1 MLRQM
6 LLYGIQPTRLV
17 HGLQNHDELMLETT
31 HLSVFGEQIFEWEGN
46 RHQGEDLFTHIHEK
60 VISAI
65 TGDRAPYNKG
75 VRNES
80 WQLTALNFGRTRVE
94 QSVSFVGLAGDVK
107 VLWSNL
113 QGVVAEKIALDNDS
127 LTLDLHSF
135 EAKLVVVFGTS
146 AND

>member
-31 HLSVFGEQIFEWEGN
+31 HLSVFGEQIFEWEEN
-46 RHQGEDLFTHIHEK
+46 
-60 VISAI
+60 
-65 TGDRAPYNKG
+65 APYNKG